1 MVRHHRLFSY
11 QASQRNVVMSSTPH
25 WRIGELLLRRIA
37 ERVILRSALHTFAL
51 VWLIACVE
59 GPSEVP
65 SPIDVSFETEDV
77 ELRQFIGDMY
87 TRADRDRHSAL
98 HRGRLGMVYDANGFT
113 EAAAETYKQARALDA
128 DDVRWPY
135 LESLALS
142 GQGRIEDAINVM
154 GLAIQLDASYLPAR
168 LAKGY
173 WLIDLGEFES
183 ACETFKRAKTDSDGA
198 PQSVALTLGLAQ
210 CQLELG
216 DTEKAT
222 RTLDTLPTS
231 GLPAYA
237 EFIKARVNRASEGLI
252 SDQSEWTELG
262 DIGQMSWAD
271 PIAGTVV
278 EYTRGLSN
286 EALLAQ
292 RLIDGGRAADALQLI
307 ESLRERHPDV
317 VHLIEL
323 RSAALI
329 SLGRRTEAISAL
341 RDGLRKFPE
350 EHLLHFN
357 LGMLLDSIGQIDVAL
372 KQYDQAITYQEDFLP
387 AYDRKAKLLI
397 RQGLNERA
405 RDVLIASLA
414 YRPPDP
420 ATFNLLG
427 VLYGG
432 LGDWERSVEYLT
444 KAKRLEPEN
453 VNVLVSLALSLSELQ
468 RYEDALNI
476 IERAKILDPQNPKL
490 DRAVMTLI
498 SNGVLSAETLKFA
511 DGQGSRQ

>member
-11 QASQRNVVMSSTPH
+11 QASQRNVVMSTTSY
-25 WRIGELLLRRIA
+25 WRIGDLPLRRIA
-37 ERVILRSALHTFAL
+37 ERAMLRTVLLICTL
-51 VWLIACVE
+51 VWLIGCADE
-59 GPSEVP
+59 SMQI
-65 SPIDVSFETEDV
+65 SAPIDASNDTEDL
-77 ELRQFIGDMY
+77 ELRQFIADMHL
-87 TRADRDRHSAL
+87 RSKVDPDSAL
-98 HRGRLGMVYDANGFT
+98 HRGRLGMAYDANGFT
-113 EAAAETYKQARALDA
+113 EAAAETYKQARTLDS

-142 GQGRIEDAINVM
+142 AQGRIEDAINVM
-154 GLAIQLDASYLPAR
+154 GLAIRLDSSYLPAR

-183 ACETFKRAKTDSDGA
+183 ACETFERAKTISDGD

-216 DTEKAT
+216 DTERAN

-237 EFIKARVNRASEGLI
+237 EFIKARVNRASDGLTA
-252 SDQSEWTELG
+252 DQSEWTALD
-262 DIGQMSWAD
+262 DISQMSWAD
-271 PIAGTVV
+271 PIAGAVV

-292 RLIDGGRAADALQLI
+292 RLINAGRATDALQLI

-341 RDGLRKFPE
+341 RDGLRRFPE

-357 LGMLLDSIGQIDVAL
+357 LGILLDSIGQIDVAL
-372 KQYDQAITYQEDFLP
+372 KQYDQAISYQEDFLP

-414 YRPPDP
+414 HRPSDA

-444 KAKRLEPEN
+444 NATRLEPEN
-453 VNVLVSLALSLSELQ
+453 VNILVSLALSLSELQ

-511 DGQGSRQ
+511 DEQSSRQ